1 MGIGAHYFLNTPRR
15 VLRPAG
21 VASYPRS
28 PPPHPTQPF
37 PFHTDEAGRGPVL
50 GPMVYGAAFCAKSA
64 SEYLA
69 SLGFHD
75 SKQLTEETRAQL
87 FASLQND
94 ERLGHVVD
102 SLSAQLISS
111 KVRWGKGKG

>member
-28 PPPHPTQPF
+28 PLPTPPNPS
-37 PFHTDEAGRGPVL
+37 FHTDEAGRGPVL

-94 ERLGHVVD
+94 KRLGHVVD